1 MSEELEKVEET
12 TNHNKKEIHYD
23 KPRITST
30 VIIGIFLA
38 IAMFFALLLVG
49 VSWTAVKE
57 AADAAKESGEDAAS
71 QVAGG
76 AAVAFVGAIGV
87 VLVMIVYIGVVI
99 DTAII
104 LPFSIKNRKSTLKPI
119 RIISYVF
126 DGLIG
131 ATLVL
136 SIIKIILFI
145 AGV

>member
-1 MSEELEKVEET
+1 MSNQV
-12 TNHNKKEIHYD
+12 KERHYD

-30 VIIGIFLA
+30 IIIAIFLT
-38 IAMFFALLLVG
+38 IAMIIALLLVE

-57 AADAAKESGEDAAS
+57 AADAAKENADDAAG
-71 QVAGG
+71 QVVGG
-76 AAVAFVGAIGV
+76 AAVAFAGAIGV
-87 VLVMIVYIGVVI
+87 ILVIIIYIGVVI
-99 DTAII
+99 DTAIL

-131 ATLVL
+131 ATLLL
-136 SIIKIILFI
+136 SIVKLILFF